1 MKTITM
7 YVTFDNAKHATQK
20 DALRHLEALHGN
32 KLSSLAAKLLQEGN
46 GKHVGTGDFINNN
59 LRLFAE
65 LQRIKD
71 DMILLQDDDN
81 EEEN

>member
-7 YVTFDNAKHATQK
+7 YVTFDNARHATQK

-32 KLSSLAAKLLQEGN
+32 KLSSLAARLLQEGN
-46 GKHVGTGDFINNN
+46 CKHISTGNFIDEN
-59 LRLFAE
+59 LPLFAE

-71 DMILLQDDDN
+71 DMQLITDDN
-81 EEEN
+81 EEE

>member
-7 YVTFDNAKHATQK
+7 YVTLDNAKHATQK

-32 KLSSLAAKLLQEGN
+32 KLSSLAARLLQEGN
-46 GKHVGTGDFINNN
+46 CKHVSTGNFIDEN
-59 LRLFAE
+59 LPLFAE

-71 DMILLQDDDN
+71 DMTLLQDD
-81 EEEN
+81 EEE